1 MKQNY
6 STPAVFISA
15 CAGMA
20 FFGVAMLSLGPI
32 LGPLA
37 ELVKGANALPSTM
50 SAGII
55 AGTLLFGP
63 IVDKF
68 GYKWLLIA
76 SSVFALVGVQ
86 GLANFREIGMLHAS
100 IFCLGLGGGILNG
113 ETNALVSDIYD
124 DGKRGGRL
132 GLLGAFYCIGA
143 LLWTLLNYFIPD
155 FRIPLN
161 VISGIMALFILFFC
175 FISFPEAKPAE
186 NVSLRKSLGLLKY
199 PALLL
204 FGAVLFFQSGF
215 EGASGSFTV
224 SFLGGQAGMAQ
235 AAATLAMTWFTIGML
250 AGRLPLGAIMKRL
263 HDLGTLYL
271 YLGTAAVGVCLFAFF
286 SHSTAAVYA
295 AMTLIGF
302 GVGATFPVIL
312 NFIGGTFREQSG
324 TAFSIALFIA
334 LVGQSIFNRCTGAAF
349 DGGNFMFLPAA
360 LGFALVMM
368 MTLVPVALG
377 AARKIKK

>member
-124 DGKRGGRL
+124 DGRRGGRL

-286 SHSTAAVYA
+286 SHSTVAVYA